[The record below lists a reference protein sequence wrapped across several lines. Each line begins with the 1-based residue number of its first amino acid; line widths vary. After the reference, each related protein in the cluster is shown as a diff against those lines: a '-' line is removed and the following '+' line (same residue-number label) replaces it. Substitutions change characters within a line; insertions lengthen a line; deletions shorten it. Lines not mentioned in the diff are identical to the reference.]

1 MLNGQIVLVTGA
13 SRGIGNA
20 IALTLGGAGA
30 TVIGTAT
37 SEEGADN
44 ISKIFSESD
53 ILGKGMKLNVTDNDQ
68 ITSVLKAVTDEY
80 GAVDVLIN
88 NAGIT
93 RDNIL
98 VRMKEEEWDDIINT
112 NLSSV
117 YRMSK
122 AVLRGM
128 IKKRSGRIISI
139 TSVVGAMG
147 NAGQS
152 NYAAAK
158 AGIMGF
164 TKSLAREVGAR
175 GITVNAVAPGFIDTD
190 MTSSLAD
197 DHKAALLSQVPIK
210 RLETPEEIA
219 DKLYD
224 DPELHWVVLMVNN
237 ITDRYHQWPM
247 NNRQFL
253 AHIAAR
259 YDNVDATHHYEIYQ
273 SSGDTAIKIDIGIS
287 NVDTDG
293 DTISDAVL
301 VTNRE
306 YEESKQDTIR
316 NIQLL
321 DPQYL
326 EQFVEEFESLVS
338 DTED

>member
-13 SRGIGNA
+13 SRGIGQA
-20 IALTLGGAGA
+20 IAMTLGEAGA
-30 TVIGTAT
+30 TIIGTAT

-164 TKSLAREVGAR
+164 TKSLAREVGVR
-175 GITVNAVAPGFIDTD
+175 GITVNAIAPGFIETD
-190 MTSSLAD
+190 MTDNLPED
-197 DHKAALLSQVPIK
+197 QKAALASQIPMG
-210 RLETPEEIA
+210 RLGTVDEVA
-219 DKLYD
+219 QA
-224 DPELHWVVLMVNN
+224 VL
-237 ITDRYHQWPM
+237 
-247 NNRQFL
+247 FL
-253 AHIAAR
+253 ASDSGSYITAQTLHINGGM
-259 YDNVDATHHYEIYQ
+259 YTV
-273 SSGDTAIKIDIGIS
+273 
-287 NVDTDG
+287 
-293 DTISDAVL
+293 
-301 VTNRE
+301 
-306 YEESKQDTIR
+306 
-316 NIQLL
+316 
-321 DPQYL
+321 
-326 EQFVEEFESLVS
+326 
-338 DTED
+338 